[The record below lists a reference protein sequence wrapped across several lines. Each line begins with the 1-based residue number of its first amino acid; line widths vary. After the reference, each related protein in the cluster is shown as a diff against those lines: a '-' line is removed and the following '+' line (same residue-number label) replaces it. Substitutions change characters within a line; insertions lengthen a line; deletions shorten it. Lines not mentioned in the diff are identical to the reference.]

1 MLTAEETQDKERPL
15 REAVRDTLR
24 TRIFE
29 GHYAPGTRLVERDLA
44 AEFNV
49 SRLPVR
55 EALRMLP
62 QEGLISDR
70 GARGAEVSTLSP
82 KDVEDLFDVRQS
94 LEVLACRLAAARAT
108 REDLARLEGLLDEAD
123 RCLAKGAV
131 MEAHRANSEF
141 HDAITAIADNNFLK
155 SALEPLQG
163 RMHWL
168 FRHVSD
174 LPELI
179 QEHRELYAA
188 IASGDPTAPPP
199 SRRRTSASTASS
211 SPRTS
216 GKPNQPCTGRN
227 HETARHQPQHQ
238 RRRHR
243 PHRVGGPALRA
254 PGTELV
260 VRTAGH
266 GVEYIETRF
275 ESLIAAGAVAEII
288 AEYTGRVDSAAADG
302 LPASANA
309 RRRAWWPPS
318 ATPACRP

>member
-1 MLTAEETQDKERPL
+1 MLTAEETQDKDRPL
-15 REAVRDTLR
+15 RETVRDTLR

-44 AEFNV
+44 AEFSV

-55 EALRMLP
+55 EALRMLR

-70 GARGAEVSTLSP
+70 GARGAEVSSLSP

-94 LEVLACRLAAARAT
+94 LEVLACRLAAKRAT
-108 REDLARLEGLLDEAD
+108 TEDLAYLEGLLDNAEAF
-123 RCLAKGAV
+123 LAKGSV

-179 QEHRELYAA
+179 REHRELYAA
-188 IASGDPTAPPP
+188 IASGDPDKAAAQ
-199 SRRRTSASTASS
+199 SASHI
-211 SPRTS
+211 
-216 GKPNQPCTGRN
+216 GKYRDQFPEDFQKTEP
-227 HETARHQPQHQ
+227 EF
-238 RRRHR
+238 HR
-243 PHRVGGPALRA
+243 KRK
-254 PGTELV
+254 
-260 VRTAGH
+260 
-266 GVEYIETRF
+266 
-275 ESLIAAGAVAEII
+275 
-288 AEYTGRVDSAAADG
+288 
-302 LPASANA
+302 
-309 RRRAWWPPS
+309 
-318 ATPACRP
+318 